1 MAAHQHCNFFF
12 FLKKV
17 DTQSHNTLEALQCTK
32 CIF

>member
-12 FLKKV
+12 FKKV